1 MQLALLQVEQHRT
14 NSGRLGHLCP
24 DSRPGVLVEVKHL
37 RGTTTCPREGLGK
50 AGAKRLAAEGGWVFL
65 PPRRAG
71 WHMGSS
77 SVPPRDPQAQTP
89 FPSPP
94 GARRMDFF
102 GGARAPRGLR
112 RALICAR
119 GESQQCTDIPSTP
132 LAESRSAVWQVLGD
146 SQGCFSMVPN
156 AAKGARWQQKT
167 DGLSTR
173 GGGRGLA
180 EAARLPVWSGC
191 SRHIHH
197 STICQASG

>member
-1 MQLALLQVEQHRT
+1 MQLALLQVAQHRT
-14 NSGRLGHLCP
+14 NSGRLGRLCP

-37 RGTTTCPREGLGK
+37 RGTTTCPREG
-50 AGAKRLAAEGGWVFL
+50 RLAAEGGWVFL

-112 RALICAR
+112 RALFCAR

-132 LAESRSAVWQVLGD
+132 LAESRSAVWQVLGG
-146 SQGCFSMVPN
+146 SQRYFSMVPN
-156 AAKGARWQQKT
+156 AAKGARWQQKR

-173 GGGRGLA
+173 RGG
-180 EAARLPVWSGC
+180 
-191 SRHIHH
+191 
-197 STICQASG
+197 